1 MELTQHQADAF
12 ARMPLTYLRQEY
24 PNHIMHLLNDDGDVL
39 PPRELHPIFYGCFDW
54 HSAVHG
60 YWLLLR
66 CLRLYP
72 ELSCRDDIITLFA
85 DHLTPEKVAQE
96 LAYFNAPFR
105 ASFERPYGYGWLL
118 ALAQELKQSSLP
130 QAAGWYQTLAPLTQD
145 IRNRSGGLPQ

>member
-66 CLRLYP
+66 CLRLWP
-72 ELSCRDDIITLFA
+72 ELPCREDHHSVRRTPDRREGGEGAGLF
-85 DHLTPEKVAQE
+85 
-96 LAYFNAPFR
+96 YR
-105 ASFERPYGYGWLL
+105 AVPRVV
-118 ALAQELKQSSLP
+118 
-130 QAAGWYQTLAPLTQD
+130 
-145 IRNRSGGLPQ
+145 

>member
-66 CLRLYP
+66 CLRLWP
-72 ELSCRDDIITLFA
+72 ELPWCWAWPTARWI
-85 DHLTPEKVAQE
+85 
-96 LAYFNAPFR
+96 
-105 ASFERPYGYGWLL
+105 
-118 ALAQELKQSSLP
+118 
-130 QAAGWYQTLAPLTQD
+130 AGCW
-145 IRNRSGGLPQ
+145 RWRRS

>member
-66 CLRLYP
+66 CVRLYP
-72 ELSCRDDIITLFA
+72 ELSCWDEIVALFDEHITQ
-85 DHLTPEKVAQE
+85 EKVAKE
-96 LAYFNAPFR
+96 LA
-105 ASFERPYGYGWLL
+105 
-118 ALAQELKQSSLP
+118 
-130 QAAGWYQTLAPLTQD
+130 
-145 IRNRSGGLPQ
+145 

>member
-66 CLRLYP
+66 CLPHRPVMPGIPPWKQHL
-72 ELSCRDDIITLFA
+72 
-85 DHLTPEKVAQE
+85 LTPLKVSHSLHE
-96 LAYFNAPFR
+96 RMRCFR
-105 ASFERPYGYGWLL
+105 CTGSDT
-118 ALAQELKQSSLP
+118 SLP
-130 QAAGWYQTLAPLTQD
+130 LRR
-145 IRNRSGGLPQ
+145 IR